1 VKQILQNIKNGRTEI
16 VEVPVPVVR
25 PGHILIATAESLV
38 SAGTERML
46 LDFGKAG
53 WIAKARQ
60 QPEKVKQVLEKMQT
74 DGVLATV
81 DAVFNK
87 LDEPMP
93 LGYCNAGVV
102 LEVGPGI
109 KDIVPGDRVASNGSH
124 AEIVCVPGNLCVKI
138 PQNVSSEHAA
148 FTVLGS
154 IALQSIRL
162 ARPDLGEKFI
172 VFGLGLVGLLA
183 VQLLRANGCSV
194 LAVDMNEKRLEL
206 ARKFGAQVVNASD
219 NDPVAAASAFSSG
232 KGVDGVIIAASAK
245 GDDIIHQ
252 AAQSCRKRARIV
264 LVGVVDLNL
273 LRSDFYEKEIS
284 FQVSCSYGPGRYDE
298 SYELSGHDYPFG
310 YVRWTEQR
318 NMEAVLEAISNGSL
332 DIESLISER
341 IDFENIADEYDRIL
355 HEKDSLGIVIRY
367 PQSPTRSLPAQS
379 SESVE
384 YKHVSETGHDI
395 GSPSLK
401 KGVGKARIGI
411 IGAGGFAKSIL
422 IPALISADAD
432 VLLIADLN
440 SVGANHA
447 ARKFNSSKAV
457 SDYRYILDDSDINT
471 VFIVVG
477 HHLHSRFVSEALDAG
492 KNVFVEKPL
501 AISREG
507 LAEVEDAVR
516 RNPELHLMVGFNR
529 RFSPH
534 TQKIVSALKGRKGPL
549 CMNMTVNAGAIPA
562 DHWIQD
568 PLRGGGRII
577 GECCHFMDLLSFI
590 AGSPIEAVKS
600 VMAGGNEQ
608 VKDDKM
614 IISLAF
620 EDGSIGT
627 VNYFS
632 NGSKSYPKEMLEVFS
647 DSRVIRMENFR
658 VTKGYGF
665 KSFRTFRTLRQDKG
679 HNSEIESFI
688 KSVEVGGLPLVPFSA
703 LVNVT
708 AGSFDAVESA
718 RNFRKTDID

>member
-1 VKQILQNIKNGRTEI
+1 MKQILQNIKNGRTEI
-16 VEVPVPVVR
+16 VDVPVPVVR
-25 PGHILIATAESLV
+25 PGYLLIASSHSLV

-109 KDIVPGDRVASNGSH
+109 KDIVPGDRVASNGTH
-124 AEIVCVPGNLCVKI
+124 AEIVCVPRNLCVKI
-138 PQNVSSEHAA
+138 PENVSSEHAS

-172 VFGLGLVGLLA
+172 VFGLGLVGLLT

-194 LAVDMNEKRLEL
+194 MAVDMNEKRLEL

-219 NDPVAAASAFSSG
+219 NDPVAAASVFSSG
-232 KGVDGVIIAASAK
+232 KGVDGVIISASAK
-245 GDDIIHQ
+245 GDEIVHQ

-264 LVGVVDLNL
+264 LLGVVDLNL
-273 LRSDFYEKEIS
+273 LRSDFYEKEIT

-318 NMEAVLEAISNGSL
+318 NMEAVLEAISSGSL
-332 DIESLISER
+332 DIDSLISER
-341 IDFENIADEYDRIL
+341 INFENIAHEYDRIL
-355 HEKDSLGIVIRY
+355 HDKDALGIIIKY
-367 PQSPTRSLPAQS
+367 PQGLSKNLPDHTFEEGEYQK
-379 SESVE
+379 EVE
-384 YKHVSETGHDI
+384 IKNDI
-395 GSPSLK
+395 KYSCK
-401 KGVGKARIGI
+401 KKALGKAKIGI
-411 IGAGGFAKSIL
+411 IGAGNYAKSIL

-432 VLLIADLN
+432 VRLIADLN
-440 SVGANHA
+440 SLSANHA
-447 ARKFNSSKAV
+447 ARKFNFSKAV
-457 SDYRYILDDSDINT
+457 SDYRYILDDPDINT

-477 HHLHSRFVSEALDAG
+477 HHLHSRFVSEALNAG

-507 LAEVEDAVR
+507 LAEVEDAIR
-516 RNPELHLMVGFNR
+516 KNPELHLMVGFNR

-534 TQKIVSALKGRKGPL
+534 TVKIVNALKGRKGPL
-549 CMNMTVNAGAIPA
+549 CMNMTVNAGSIPA

-577 GECCHFMDLLSFI
+577 GEGCHFMDLLSFI
-590 AGSPIEAVKS
+590 ANSPIETVRA

-665 KSFRTFRTLRQDKG
+665 KSFRTLRTFKQDKG

-688 KSVEVGGLPLVPFSA
+688 RSVEDGDLTLIPFDE

-708 AGSFDAVESA
+708 TRSFDAVDSA
-718 RNFRKTDID
+718 KSFRMINID

>member
-1 VKQILQNIKNGRTEI
+1 MKQILQNIKNGGTEI

-25 PGHILIATAESLV
+25 PGHILIATTNSLV

-109 KDIVPGDRVASNGSH
+109 KDIVPGDRVVSNGAH
-124 AEIVCVPGNLCVKI
+124 AEIVCVPRNLCVKV
-138 PQNVSSEHAA
+138 PYNVSLEHAS

-172 VFGLGLVGLLA
+172 VFGLGLVGLLT

-194 LAVDMNEKRLEL
+194 LAVDMNEKKLEL
-206 ARKFGAQVVNASD
+206 AKKFGAQVVNASV
-219 NDPVAAASAFSSG
+219 NDPVAAASEISSG
-232 KGVDGVIIAASAK
+232 RGVDGVIIAASAK

-264 LVGVVDLNL
+264 LLGVVDLNL

-367 PQSPTRSLPAQS
+367 PQNTSKNLPEKS

-384 YKHVSETGHDI
+384 YRKVSEIRNDI
-395 GSPSLK
+395 GSSSPK
-401 KGVGKARIGI
+401 KAVGKAKIGI

-432 VLLIADLN
+432 VRLIADLN
-440 SVGANHA
+440 SVSANHA
-447 ARKFNSSKAV
+447 ARKFNSSRAV
-457 SDYRYILDDSDINT
+457 SDYRYILGNPEINT

-477 HHLHSRFVSEALDAG
+477 HHLHSGFVCEALNAG

-507 LAEVEDAVR
+507 LAEVKEAVM

-534 TQKIVSALKGRKGPL
+534 TQKIVNALKGRKGPL
-549 CMNMTVNAGAIPA
+549 CMSMTVNAGAIPA

-577 GECCHFMDLLSFI
+577 GEGCHFMDLFSFI
-590 AGSPIEAVKS
+590 AGSPIES
-600 VMAGGNEQ
+600 VRAIMAGGNEQ

-614 IISLAF
+614 IISLTF

-632 NGSKSYPKEMLEVFS
+632 NGSKSYPKEMLEIFS
-647 DSRVIRMENFR
+647 DCRVIRMENFR

-688 KSVEVGGLPLVPFSA
+688 RSVEKGGLPLVPFDTLA
-703 LVNVT
+703 NVT
-708 AGSFDAVESA
+708 ARSFDAVESA
-718 RNFRKTDID
+718 RGFRKTDID